1 MIKNPRL
8 KLFIDFLCM
17 TFGAATA
24 AFAIEEFL
32 VPCTIL
38 DGGVV
43 GIGIIISTLS
53 KIPLSILTICLN
65 IPFLIFGAK
74 KLGKMF
80 IIKSAYSMAVFSV
93 FLEVFAPL
101 QNVTQEYLLAVC
113 FGGVILGA
121 GVGIVIKFG
130 GCLDGTETAAILIN
144 KKFHFS
150 VGGFVLICN
159 VIIFAFA
166 GIVLNSFDRAMYS
179 LLTYFITSKILGIN
193 FSDKENPLSKPGFLF
208 TMNQMLYLL
217 IVMWAF
223 NQKPEAMLML
233 FAMVFGAHLL
243 PFAWLYESRTYLVT
257 SIVTTFGSMIIS
269 IFAPELYVGLFMIVC
284 QIVMSVL
291 LMIECRKLD
300 RAQMS
305 KDEL

>member
-1 MIKNPRL
+1 MLPDRMTSKPRRYKKMTDITNLNARAGNKSFENNYRKLKTEAMILQKKGLPFMMASVVIWSAVTIVRTLPVDIMTKNL
-8 KLFIDFLCM
+8 Y
-17 TFGAATA
+17 TFYCPGLLIPCVIVFSLIIGAR
-24 AFAIEEFL
+24 
-32 VPCTIL
+32 
-38 DGGVV
+38 
-43 GIGIIISTLS
+43 
-53 KIPLSILTICLN
+53 
-65 IPFLIFGAK
+65 PFTKRSNPFN
-74 KLGKMF
+74 KLG
-80 IIKSAYSMAVFSV
+80 
-93 FLEVFAPL
+93 
-101 QNVTQEYLLAVC
+101 
-113 FGGVILGA
+113 
-121 GVGIVIKFG
+121 
-130 GCLDGTETAAILIN
+130 LIN
-144 KKFHFS
+144 
-150 VGGFVLICN
+150 
-159 VIIFAFA
+159 
-166 GIVLNSFDRAMYS
+166 
-179 LLTYFITSKILGIN
+179 
-193 FSDKENPLSKPGFLF
+193 

-269 IFAPELYVGLFMIVC
+269 IFAPVLYVGLFMIVC

>member
-1 MIKNPRL
+1 MTDITNLNTRAENKSFENNYRELKTEAMILQKKGLPFMMASVVIWSAVTIVRTLPVDIMTKNL
-8 KLFIDFLCM
+8 Y
-17 TFGAATA
+17 TFYCPGLLIPCVIVFSLIIGARP
-24 AFAIEEFL
+24 FAKR
-32 VPCTIL
+32 
-38 DGGVV
+38 
-43 GIGIIISTLS
+43 S
-53 KIPLSILTICLN
+53 N
-65 IPFLIFGAK
+65 PFN
-74 KLGKMF
+74 KLG
-80 IIKSAYSMAVFSV
+80 
-93 FLEVFAPL
+93 
-101 QNVTQEYLLAVC
+101 
-113 FGGVILGA
+113 
-121 GVGIVIKFG
+121 
-130 GCLDGTETAAILIN
+130 LIN
-144 KKFHFS
+144 
-150 VGGFVLICN
+150 
-159 VIIFAFA
+159 
-166 GIVLNSFDRAMYS
+166 
-179 LLTYFITSKILGIN
+179 
-193 FSDKENPLSKPGFLF
+193 

>member
-1 MIKNPRL
+1 MTDITNLNARAGNKSFENNYRKLKTEAMILQKKGLPFMMASVVIWSAVTIVRTLPVDIMTKNL
-8 KLFIDFLCM
+8 Y
-17 TFGAATA
+17 TFYCPGLLIPCVLVFSLIIGARP
-24 AFAIEEFL
+24 FAKR
-32 VPCTIL
+32 
-38 DGGVV
+38 
-43 GIGIIISTLS
+43 S
-53 KIPLSILTICLN
+53 N
-65 IPFLIFGAK
+65 PFN
-74 KLGKMF
+74 KLG
-80 IIKSAYSMAVFSV
+80 
-93 FLEVFAPL
+93 
-101 QNVTQEYLLAVC
+101 
-113 FGGVILGA
+113 
-121 GVGIVIKFG
+121 
-130 GCLDGTETAAILIN
+130 LIN
-144 KKFHFS
+144 
-150 VGGFVLICN
+150 
-159 VIIFAFA
+159 
-166 GIVLNSFDRAMYS
+166 
-179 LLTYFITSKILGIN
+179 
-193 FSDKENPLSKPGFLF
+193 

-243 PFAWLYESRTYLVT
+243 PFAWLYESKTYLVT